1 MFSSEVIFFSIF
13 LVFVLG
19 MLSLDLGVFSKE
31 SHIVYFKEAA
41 AWSLVWVSFAIAFY
55 FFLLYYGE
63 IIHGID
69 NIEELQAIIAAYLG
83 DVNVTGN
90 FEQDLAIYKRDM
102 AIDFIT
108 GYVIEYSLSVDNIFV
123 IIMIFASFGVREVY
137 YKKVLFLGILGA
149 IAMRFTFIFVGAALI
164 HKFAWLMYVF
174 GAFLIYTGLKTFFSK
189 EEEENIDSQEH
200 PAVKFVSKYV
210 SVFPRYVKGRFF
222 VKRKTD
228 GKLLITPLFVVIL
241 VIEATDLIFALDSV
255 PAIFAIT
262 QDPYIVFF
270 SNIFAIL
277 GLRSM
282 FFFLANI
289 MHYFHY
295 LKVGLSVLLT
305 YIGAKMILHDWL
317 KSVGFDTLYSL
328 FIILGILVISIV
340 ASLLFPKKEKEKEVA
355 EKLPA

>member
-13 LVFVLG
+13 LFFVLG
-19 MLSLDLGVFSKE
+19 MLLLDLGVFSKK
-31 SHIVYFKEAA
+31 SHIVSFKEAA

-69 NIEELQAIIAAYLG
+69 NIEELQAIIAAYHG
-83 DVNVTGN
+83 DVEVTGN
-90 FEQDLAIYKRDM
+90 FEQDLATYKRDM

-149 IAMRFTFIFVGAALI
+149 IVMRFTFIFVGAALL

-200 PAVKFVSKYV
+200 PTVKFISKYIN
-210 SVFPRYVKGRFF
+210 VFPRYVKGHFF

-228 GKLLITPLFVVIL
+228 GKFLITPLFVVIL
-241 VIEATDLIFALDSV
+241 VIEATDLIFAVDSV

-305 YIGAKMILHDWL
+305 YIGIKMILHDWL

-328 FIILGILVISIV
+328 FIILGILVISIA
-340 ASLLFPKKEKEKEVA
+340 ASLLFPKKEKEEEVA
-355 EKLPA
+355 KKLPA